1 MNLEEALKE
10 IERLNQIISQ
20 QNIEIEMLRKKK
32 NAGRKK
38 NDAKWQKSYN
48 AFVGL
53 YEQGMSM
60 VEIIEKTECS
70 RRTCYRYKQYYDNLN
85 KKHIGE

>member
-38 NDAKWQKSYN
+38 NDAKWQESYN
-48 AFVGL
+48 TFVGL

-70 RRTCYRYKQYYDNLN
+70 RRTCYRYKQYYDSLN
-85 KKHIGE
+85 KIHIGE

>member
-10 IERLNQIISQ
+10 IERLNQIIAERDK
-20 QNIEIEMLRKKK
+20 EIEELRNKK
-32 NAGRKK
+32 NAGRKPQ
-38 NDAKWQKSYN
+38 NEKWQESYN
-48 AFVGL
+48 AFVDL

-60 VEIIEKTECS
+60 VEIIEKTEYS

-85 KKHIGE
+85 KIQNDE